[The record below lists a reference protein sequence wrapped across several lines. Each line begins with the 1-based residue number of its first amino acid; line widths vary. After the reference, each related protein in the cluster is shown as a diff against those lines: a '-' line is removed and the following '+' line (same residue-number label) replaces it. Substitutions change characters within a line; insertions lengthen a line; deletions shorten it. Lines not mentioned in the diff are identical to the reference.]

1 MVRRVRT
8 IFPFIPQVTI
18 VPRTQ
23 QVTIVPCAPQVT
35 IVPRAPRIT
44 AREAGR
50 IVAVALAGLALSI
63 GMPVQA
69 QTGAPPLPAGASPAP
84 PAGAY
89 VLGPEDVLEISVWGY
104 PDLTRIVAVLPDG
117 RVSVP
122 LVGYVRAA
130 GLTVE
135 QLTRA
140 LVRGFARY
148 IRDPQVTVIVKE
160 FRRVRASVLGQ
171 VARPGTYALPPG
183 ARLLDLLSAAGGL
196 TELASTGDAQL
207 LRPDRSAVAVDL
219 ERVLAGDPDANVELA
234 GGETLVVR
242 EDLVNL
248 VNVAGEVMKPG
259 RYRLKGE
266 MRVLDVLLL
275 AGGLTEKA
283 SVTEARLVR
292 AGQAVPLGLDALL
305 LRQEMSRN
313 VRLQPGDTLLV
324 PEETN
329 NKIYVVGDVNHPG
342 VFALKGD
349 VTLLQAVAM
358 AGGPV
363 QRGPATART
372 VHIVRR
378 GTVERTV
385 VAGAGREVK
394 VEALPGGRALITA
407 DLQAL
412 LRQAASRDIAVAP
425 GDVIVVPQSGL
436 TGLQIALNILA
447 GLVWP
452 FRW

>member
-1 MVRRVRT
+1 MMR
-8 IFPFIPQVTI
+8 QVW
-18 VPRTQ
+18 
-23 QVTIVPCAPQVT
+23 
-35 IVPRAPRIT
+35 
-44 AREAGR
+44 
-50 IVAVALAGLALSI
+50 VALLVLS
-63 GMPVQA
+63 
-69 QTGAPPLPAGASPAP
+69 LAGASPVGAQPTVPASSAGGGVAP
-84 PAGAY
+84 PSGTAY

-104 PDLTRIVAVLPDG
+104 PDLTRVVAVLPDG
-117 RVSVP
+117 RISVP
-122 LVGYVRAA
+122 LVGAVVAA

-160 FRRVRASVLGQ
+160 FRRVRAAVLGQ
-171 VARPGTYALPPG
+171 VAKPGTYTLAPG

-196 TELASTGDAQL
+196 TETASMNDAQL
-207 LRPDRSAVAVDL
+207 LRAGRSPVTIDL
-219 ERVLAGDPDANVELA
+219 ERLLAGDPDVNVELK

-242 EDLVNL
+242 EDLVNI
-248 VNVAGEVMKPG
+248 VNVAGEVARPG
-259 RYRLKGE
+259 RYRLRGE
-266 MRVLDVLLL
+266 VRVLDALLM

-292 AGQAVPLGLDALL
+292 AGQAQALGLDALL
-305 LRQEMSRN
+305 LRQDMSRN
-313 VRLQPGDTLLV
+313 IRLQPGDTLLV

-329 NKIYVVGDVNHPG
+329 NKIYVVGDVNTPG
-342 VFALKGD
+342 VFPLKGN

-378 GTVERTV
+378 GTVERTT
-385 VAGAGREVK
+385 VAGAGGDVK
-394 VEALPGGRALITA
+394 VETLPGGRALISV

-412 LRQAASRDIAVAP
+412 LRHASARDIGVQP

-452 FRW
+452 FR

>member
-1 MVRRVRT
+1 MRRAIPMVLL
-8 IFPFIPQVTI
+8 FL
-18 VPRTQ
+18 
-23 QVTIVPCAPQVT
+23 
-35 IVPRAPRIT
+35 
-44 AREAGR
+44 
-50 IVAVALAGLALSI
+50 LAGALSA
-63 GMPVQA
+63 PA
-69 QTGAPPLPAGASPAP
+69 QPAGAPAAP
-84 PAGAY
+84 GAAAGAAPAPAGAY

-104 PDLTRIVAVLPDG
+104 PDLTRVVAVLPDG

-130 GLTVE
+130 GLTLE

-196 TELASTGDAQL
+196 TEVASLADAQL
-207 LRPDRSAVAVDL
+207 LRAGQPAVAVDL
-219 ERVLAGDPDANVELA
+219 ERVLAGDPEANVELA

-242 EDLVNL
+242 EDLVN
-248 VNVAGEVMKPG
+248 VVSVAGEVVRPG

-283 SVTEARLVR
+283 SVTAARLVR
-292 AGQAVPLGLDALL
+292 GGQPQPLALDALL

-313 VRLQPGDTLLV
+313 VRLQPGDVLLV

-329 NKIYVVGDVNHPG
+329 TKIYVLGDVNHPG

-378 GTVERTV
+378 GTVERAV
-385 VAGAGREVK
+385 VAGDARDVK
-394 VEALPGGRALITA
+394 VEVLPGGRALISA

-412 LRQAASRDIAVAP
+412 LRNSASRDIAVQP

>member
-1 MVRRVRT
+1 VGPPEEVTTMRRAIPMVLL
-8 IFPFIPQVTI
+8 FL
-18 VPRTQ
+18 
-23 QVTIVPCAPQVT
+23 
-35 IVPRAPRIT
+35 
-44 AREAGR
+44 
-50 IVAVALAGLALSI
+50 LAGALSA
-63 GMPVQA
+63 PA
-69 QTGAPPLPAGASPAP
+69 QPAGAPAAP
-84 PAGAY
+84 GAAAGAAPAPAGAY

-104 PDLTRIVAVLPDG
+104 PDLTRVVAVLPDG

-130 GLTVE
+130 GLTLE

-196 TELASTGDAQL
+196 TEVASLADAQL
-207 LRPDRSAVAVDL
+207 LRAGQPAVAVDL
-219 ERVLAGDPDANVELA
+219 ERVLAGDPEANVELA

-242 EDLVNL
+242 EDLVN
-248 VNVAGEVMKPG
+248 VVSVAGEVVRPG

-283 SVTEARLVR
+283 SVTAARLVR
-292 AGQAVPLGLDALL
+292 GGQPQPLALDALL

-313 VRLQPGDTLLV
+313 VRLQPGDVLLV

-329 NKIYVVGDVNHPG
+329 TKIYVLGDVNHPG

-378 GTVERTV
+378 GTVERAV
-385 VAGAGREVK
+385 VAGDARDVK
-394 VEALPGGRALITA
+394 VEVLPGGRALISA

-412 LRQAASRDIAVAP
+412 LRNSASRDIAVQP

>member
-1 MVRRVRT
+1 MTRH
-8 IFPFIPQVTI
+8 
-18 VPRTQ
+18 
-23 QVTIVPCAPQVT
+23 AL
-35 IVPRAPRIT
+35 
-44 AREAGR
+44 
-50 IVAVALAGLALSI
+50 VALLAVTLAGAAPLGAQ
-63 GMPVQA
+63 PVPPSPA
-69 QTGAPPLPAGASPAP
+69 APGTPAAPPGGA
-84 PAGAY
+84 AY

-104 PDLTRIVAVLPDG
+104 PDLTRVVAVLPDG
-117 RVSVP
+117 RISVP
-122 LVGYVRAA
+122 LVGAVIAA

-160 FRRVRASVLGQ
+160 FRRVRAAVLGQ
-171 VARPGTYALPPG
+171 VLKPGTYALPPG
-183 ARLLDLLSAAGGL
+183 ARLLDLLSAAGGV
-196 TELASTGDAQL
+196 TELASLSDAQL
-207 LRPDRSAVAVDL
+207 LLGPGRPAAVVDL
-219 ERVLAGDPDANVELA
+219 ERVLAGDPEANVALT

-242 EDLVNL
+242 EDLINV
-248 VNVAGEVMKPG
+248 VNVAGEVARPG

-292 AGQAVPLGLDALL
+292 GGQALPLGLDALL

-313 VRLQPGDTLLV
+313 IRLAPGDALMV

-342 VFALKGD
+342 VFPLKGD
-349 VTLLQAVAM
+349 VTLLQAVAL

-378 GTVERTV
+378 GGVERAV

-394 VEALPGGRALITA
+394 VEALPGGRALISA

-412 LRQAASRDIAVAP
+412 LRHSATRDIAVQP

-436 TGLQIALNILA
+436 TGLQVALNILA